1 MEASLLQD
9 GERVFMV
16 EETSVEKYWLVSETV
31 VVREAWLDERDVT
44 VVGVGMTSTCFLL
57 GGCAVG
63 DTERCCEVSEDVS
76 RGSPSREGTGEG
88 VAETRALSGVLN
100 ASSINSLARVIDF

>member
-1 MEASLLQD
+1 
-9 GERVFMV
+9 MV
-16 EETSVEKYWLVSETV
+16 DETSVEKYWLVSETV
-31 VVREAWLDERDVT
+31 VVKEARLDEGDVT
-44 VVGVGMTSTCFLL
+44 VVGAGMTSAYFFL
-57 GGCAVG
+57 GGCAAG

-88 VAETRALSGVLN
+88 VADTRALSGVLN